1 MNSNL
6 AFTQPQVVIEG
17 TSLNNGIAHGSAYIY
32 DPNFF
37 DDSSFDITTRKE
49 LFLHAVNTAIENC
62 SIHHIAET
70 EENQEL
76 VLVQKALLKD
86 PSWQQRVFNYLNKG
100 LSITVALESVLN
112 DLESVFNT
120 DEFWYGRFLEI
131 RGITQLVRQNLSG
144 KNLNF
149 DKNTPLVLCVK
160 TISPL
165 ELMQFIEAKIVALVV
180 EDNSFLSHGMIIARA
195 KRIPVVGGI
204 QNLQNFIKQDD
215 ALLVDGDLGRVY
227 VKPASNII
235 NSYESKP
242 ESNLEKENYDHKTT
256 LLSRDD
262 IPVKLYINASLNEDL
277 DYLENPII
285 NGVGLYRTEIPFML
299 SKNWPNVA
307 TQIELYRKII
317 NKSKGKPVVFRTLD
331 IGGDK
336 IFNALSKRRNYSH
349 ATPKYDRL
357 TLQRPSLIR
366 LQLRAMIRAHVSSEH
381 PDLPLFLMFPMISEV
396 QEMRFVSSLVDMEI
410 TREKKLGNP
419 VPESLR
425 IGAMVEVPSLVFQ
438 IDAILDL
445 VDFISIGSNDLFH
458 FTYAIDRTDA
468 VMSRRYDLLSRPF
481 LQILKSIVDQAQK
494 KGVEVSL
501 CGEMASQPVEAMAL
515 LGIGLRNFSVNP
527 SSINSIEKMIRSL
540 DTWSM
545 QDYMND
551 CLIDHPFAYKSNT
564 TSIRQRVL
572 ELAAIQ
578 NTQLN

>member
-1 MNSNL
+1 MNSSL
-6 AFTQPQVVIEG
+6 AFAQPQVVIEG
-17 TSLNNGIAHGSAYIY
+17 TSLNNGIAHGRAYIY
-32 DPNFF
+32 DPDFF

-49 LFLHAVNTAIENC
+49 LFLHAVNISIENC

-86 PSWQQRVFNYLNKG
+86 YSWQQRVFSYINKG
-100 LSITVALESVLN
+100 FSITVALECVLN
-112 DLESVFNT
+112 DLEAVFNS
-120 DEFWYGRFLEI
+120 DKFWYARFLEI

-149 DKNTPLVLCVK
+149 EKNTPLVLCVK

-165 ELMQFIEAKIVALVV
+165 ELMQFSDAKLVALIV

-195 KRIPVVGGI
+195 KRIPVVGGLK
-204 QNLQNFIKQDD
+204 NLQNFIKQDD

-227 VKPASNII
+227 VRPVSSLI
-235 NSYESKP
+235 NSYENKP
-242 ESNLEKENYDHKTT
+242 LNTIEKNTYGNKS
-256 LLSRDD
+256 LLSRDG
-262 IPVKLYINASLNEDL
+262 IPVNMYINASLSEDL

-299 SKNWPNVA
+299 GKKWPDVE

-317 NKSKGKPVVFRTLD
+317 NKAKGKTVVFRTLD

-381 PDLPLFLMFPMISEV
+381 PNLPLLLMFPMISEV
-396 QEMRFVSSLVDMEI
+396 QEMRFVSSLVNMEI
-410 TREKKLGNP
+410 AREKNLGNQIP
-419 VPESLR
+419 ATIR
-425 IGAMVEVPSLVFQ
+425 IGVMVEVPSLVFQ

-445 VDFISIGSNDLFH
+445 VNFISIGSNDLFH
-458 FTYAIDRTDA
+458 FTYAIDRTDS

-481 LQILKSIVDQAQK
+481 LQILKTIVDQAQK
-494 KGVEVSL
+494 KGVDVSL
-501 CGEMASQPVEAMAL
+501 CGEMASNPVEAMAL
-515 LGIGLRNFSVNP
+515 LGIGLRNFSINP
-527 SSINSIEKMIRSL
+527 SAINSIERMIRSL
-540 DTWSM
+540 DIWSM

-551 CLIDHPFAYKSNT
+551 CLIDHPFAYNNHD
-564 TSIRQRVL
+564 TSIRKRVL

-578 NTQLN
+578 DTQLA